1 LPRGRKYIEFEGI
14 FAAGVLGIFRII
26 RGFADLRD
34 LAAVSVPYRM
44 TCNINDELGRVIGHQ
59 RELDG
64 KHAREIRRYLEK
76 GDARFLPEVILS
88 LRCDNYNEI
97 KDEFKIL
104 GIQTPPDSDIAIE
117 RRFSGKNYRIQQIRI
132 RCSKINAIKET
143 KRIRRIDG
151 NHRLALA
158 EQLENDPNLQQKY
171 LAPFCMI
178 LLGPPDETADDY
190 AESLIFHT
198 INSTAIRLESE
209 HGLRLILGQDP
220 EYAMTPDSEF
230 ASSPELHL
238 TRLLFERLRGLPE
251 PLRDRFGD
259 RPLFS

>member
-1 LPRGRKYIEFEGI
+1 M
-14 FAAGVLGIFRII
+14 LGIFRII

-158 EQLENDPNLQQKY
+158 EQLENDPNLSKN
-171 LAPFCMI
+171 
-178 LLGPPDETADDY
+178 T
-190 AESLIFHT
+190 
-198 INSTAIRLESE
+198 
-209 HGLRLILGQDP
+209 
-220 EYAMTPDSEF
+220 
-230 ASSPELHL
+230 
-238 TRLLFERLRGLPE
+238 
-251 PLRDRFGD
+251 
-259 RPLFS
+259 